1 MQNNSISIG
10 TPLWMRTPLHEYY
23 VVQKVSTNGMAY
35 IAIDQHSG
43 GYPFDT
49 NFSGAERYATL
60 ERAVQSM
67 KSNSGT
73 SVVHCKI
80 YGEVVQ
86 QCEIDH
92 QLRLSAIAK
101 LTPEEIRAL
110 GLG

>member
-1 MQNNSISIG
+1 MQTNSNLLVV
-10 TPLWMRTPLHEYY
+10 PLWMRNSLHEFY
-23 VVQKVSTNGMAY
+23 VVQNGIQY
-35 IAIDQHSG
+35 IGIDQHSG
-43 GYPFDT
+43 GYPFNT
-49 NFSGAERYATL
+49 SFAGAERYSTL

-80 YGEVVQ
+80 FGEVVQ